1 MQVPRFSNPS
11 PTSFSAELKR
21 RINQY
26 FEETHQGQ
34 SGNWR
39 LFGKAAVLIGSHLAF
54 YVLLVFFTPSAWW
67 LSLLLCVF
75 LALATAGIGFNVMHD
90 GSHGS
95 FSRIPWVNRMAAL
108 TLDVLGGS
116 SYMWYY
122 KHVVSHHTFTNI
134 DGADDDIEISP
145 FFRLTEQQPYYKWHR
160 FQHIY
165 WVVLYGAMYVLWVFI
180 LDFKKYFQQK
190 IGVVTLPKMKVTDQ
204 LIFWISKVLF
214 LAMFLVV
221 PMLTVGVLDTLIGF
235 GVFMFVTGLV
245 ISVVFQLAHVV
256 EETEFMA
263 APENGKMEDE
273 WTVHQLKTTANF
285 ATRNRIVTW
294 FMGGLNFQVEHH
306 LFPKVS
312 HIHYPKIN
320 KIVKQTCTE
329 FGITYNEFPRVSSAI
344 ASHVRA
350 LRYWSR
356 G

>member
-1 MQVPRFSNPS
+1 MQIPRFSNPS

-21 RINQY
+21 RINHY
-26 FEETHQGQ
+26 FEETRQSQ

-39 LFGKAAVLIGSHLAF
+39 LFGKAAILIVAHIAL
-54 YVLLVFFTPSAWW
+54 YVTVVFFTPSAGW

-90 GSHGS
+90 GSHGT
-95 FSRIPWVNRMAAL
+95 FSRLPWVNRTAAL
-108 TLDVLGGS
+108 TLDILGGS

-134 DGADDDIEISP
+134 EGADDDIAISP
-145 FFRLTEQQPYYKWHR
+145 FFRVTEQQPYYKWHR

-165 WVVLYGAMYVLWVFI
+165 WVVLYGTMYILWIFI
-180 LDFKKYFQQK
+180 LDFLKYFRRR
-190 IGVVTLPKMKVTDQ
+190 IGVVALPKMKLTDEI
-204 LIFWISKVLF
+204 IFWGSKALF
-214 LAMFLVV
+214 LALFLIIPMF
-221 PMLTVGVLDTLIGF
+221 TVGVVEAIIGF
-235 GVFMFVTGLV
+235 LVFTFFTGLV

-256 EETEFMA
+256 EETEFMVT
-263 APENGKMEDE
+263 PENGKMEDE

-285 ATRNRIVTW
+285 ATRNWLVTW

-320 KIVKQTCTE
+320 KIVKQTCAE
-329 FGITYNEFPRVSSAI
+329 FGITYHEFPRVSTAI

-350 LRYWSR
+350 LRYWSK